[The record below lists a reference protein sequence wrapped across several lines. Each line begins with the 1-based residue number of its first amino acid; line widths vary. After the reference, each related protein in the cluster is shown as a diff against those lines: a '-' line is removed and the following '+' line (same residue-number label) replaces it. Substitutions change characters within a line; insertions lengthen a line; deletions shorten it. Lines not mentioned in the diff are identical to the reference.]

1 MSFSERMKESL
12 GVEGARVEVA
22 APEGAVPVGQDAA
35 LKISIVGGSRDAQV
49 DNLILR
55 LIESRR
61 HWRTPEGNVIGED
74 EAQQRPDRRQLMP
87 TWSRR
92 IVAENTLAVNEHVAA
107 GENHQLDIPL
117 ALPGDCG
124 LTTPAC
130 VITVNAQADIKGQ
143 IDPTGTATL
152 MTGAAAQPE
161 TQPEAQA

>member
-22 APEGAVPVGQDAA
+22 APEQAVPVGQDAS
-35 LKISIVGGSRDAQV
+35 LKISIVGGSRDAQI

-61 HWRTPEGNVIGED
+61 HWRTPDGQVISD
-74 EAQQRPDRRQLMP
+74 EEANSRADRRQLMP

-92 IVAENTLAVNEHVAA
+92 IVAESTLPVNQHIDA
-107 GENHQLDIPL
+107 GGNHQIDLPL
-117 ALPGDCG
+117 PLPNDCG
-124 LTTPAC
+124 ATTSAC

-152 MTGAAAQPE
+152 TTAAAS
-161 TQPEAQA
+161 

>member
-1 MSFSERMKESL
+1 MKESL

-22 APEGAVPVGQDAA
+22 APETAVPVGQEAA
-35 LKISIVGGSRDAQV
+35 LKISIVGGSRDAAV

-61 HWRTPEGNVIGED
+61 HWRTPEGQVIGEE
-74 EAQQRPDRRQLMP
+74 EAQQRNDRRALMP

-92 IVAENTLAVNEHVAA
+92 IVAENTMAVNEEVKA
-107 GENHQLDIPL
+107 GSNHQLDVPL
-117 ALPGDCG
+117 TLPGDCG
-124 LTTPAC
+124 ATTPAC

-152 MTGAAAQPE
+152 V
-161 TQPEAQA
+161 TQAVSG

>member
-22 APEGAVPVGQDAA
+22 APGDPIAAGGQAP
-35 LKISIVGGSRDAQV
+35 LMISIVGGTQSAQI
-49 DNLILR
+49 DNLMLR

-61 HWRTPEGNVIGED
+61 HWRTPDGQVIAEE
-74 EAQQRPDRRQLMP
+74 EAQAHPDRRQLMP

-92 IVAENTLAVNEHVAA
+92 IVAEDTMQVGHLVEA

-117 ALPGDCG
+117 ALPADCG
-124 LTTPAC
+124 ATTPAC

-152 MTGAAAQPE
+152 TIAAAPS
-161 TQPEAQA
+161 